1 MFRPG
6 RRGGGI
12 KEVINCPPTFSMY
25 QFYGLSHDMR
35 VIDVPRDRAFQ
46 VDVDAIEALCRRK
59 PGPRAIFLAS
69 PNNPDGQL
77 LPEESLLRLLSL
89 PLVVVLDEA
98 YVEFSSKSHVRLVA
112 EHQNLIVLRTFSKWA
127 GLAGLRVGYGVFPL
141 SLMPALWRLKSPY
154 NVNGAAQAAAL
165 ATLEDLHEAKAN
177 IAKIVAERA
186 RLLTKLEDL
195 AFLHPY
201 DSEANYILCRL
212 EGLSLEDLRAI
223 LEARGILVRYYG
235 SPGLEDCIRITV
247 GTPTQDDSLLVVLRG
262 LKKTRGM
269 P

>member
-1 MFRPG
+1 
-6 RRGGGI
+6 
-12 KEVINCPPTFSMY
+12 
-25 QFYGLSHDMR
+25 
-35 VIDVPRDRAFQ
+35 
-46 VDVDAIEALCRRK
+46 
-59 PGPRAIFLAS
+59 
-69 PNNPDGQL
+69 
-77 LPEESLLRLLSL
+77 
-89 PLVVVLDEA
+89 
-98 YVEFSSKSHVRLVA
+98 
-112 EHQNLIVLRTFSKWA
+112 VLRTFSKWA